1 MARLARL
8 RTANSVFKLAVNG
21 FTLAVNGGFTLAVNA
36 AFTLALALAAG
47 GAAAAQQA
55 AQPAVQQVT
64 LPLPQYE
71 ALRARANPAPAAPP
85 PPPAPF
91 ALEGDEVEV
100 RAGATAARVVQVLTL
115 TLYSPDWQTIA
126 LGEAGSFLS
135 AELGDLEGRVAASGN
150 GLGDLYVRGQ
160 GRHRVRLESVVAV
173 ARDETATRPAW
184 GFSLRLPP
192 AAVVHGS
199 IAGAPETA
207 AAIEEIELAGGT
219 LQPEEDGP
227 AAGRVR
233 GADGAGDAGTAAR
246 GGGAGR
252 ADGRSGGRGWTFAA
266 PPGGV
271 VQVTL
276 LGKATLPARALLPLR
291 YTVSAATAAVL
302 SRTQARVHGWIEARV
317 AQGRLGELEVALPP
331 GFEVMSA
338 SGPLAAWRV
347 AGGKLVLTPLAPV
360 EDALAVEVELK
371 GLLPE
376 TFAMPLLLPEGGART
391 TLLAKVG
398 LSGDGVPRLVE
409 AGSSR
414 PAEEGDEAGLS
425 AKVREVAGQLYR
437 VLDARRPPRWQ
448 VEWADRTA
456 VLAAEVDGLWVEVV
470 AGDAGR
476 ASYQL
481 WAAVRNHGAPQ
492 LTITLPAGF
501 ELEEASRE
509 GQLVVPGT
517 PAGETAAAGET
528 GDGRPASGKPG
539 MVPLAPGS
547 SGKSPLAPGSSGK
560 SPLAPGVAS
569 GLAAGA
575 SFVVPLLTRD
585 AAQVIY
591 LAGLLPLALPREG
604 GDLLVPLPAL
614 SAPAARVE
622 AQVLLPAGR
631 SYALADPSRAGSGG
645 PPPRAGADAAPAN
658 AMGRELRSRRGR
670 AAAVAARPVPRPAGF
685 AELLASW
692 SALSANPAPLA
703 IHVKSAKEDNPW
715 F

>member
-1 MARLARL
+1 MARQVRL
-8 RTANSVFKLAVNG
+8 HTTSSIFAVNA
-21 FTLAVNGGFTLAVNA
+21 FKLAVNA
-36 AFTLALALAAG
+36 AFTLLLALPAG
-47 GAAAAQQA
+47 GAAAQQA

-71 ALRARANPAPAAPP
+71 ALRARANPAPEAPP

-100 RAGATAARVVQVLTL
+100 RAGATAARVVQVLTI
-115 TLYSPDWQTIA
+115 TLYSPDWQTIT

-173 ARDETATRPAW
+173 ARDETATRPTW

-199 IAGAPETA
+199 IAEAPETG

-227 AAGRVR
+227 ARGRIR
-233 GADGAGDAGTAAR
+233 GTDGAGEAGAAAPGGDAGGTDGAGAAAR
-246 GGGAGR
+246 AGGAGR
-252 ADGRSGGRGWTFAA
+252 ADGKPGGRGWTFAA
-266 PPGGV
+266 PPGGL

-276 LGKATLPARALLPLR
+276 MGKATLPARARLPLR

-302 SRTQARVHGWIEARV
+302 SRTQARVHGWVEARV
-317 AQGRLGELEVALPP
+317 AQGQLAELEVALPA

-347 AGGKLVLTPLAPV
+347 AAGKLVLTPLAPV

-376 TFAMPLLLPEGGART
+376 TFPMPLLLPEGGART

-425 AKVREVAGQLYR
+425 PKVREVAGQLYR

-448 VEWADRTA
+448 VEWAERTA

-509 GQLVVPGT
+509 GQLVVPG
-517 PAGETAAAGET
+517 
-528 GDGRPASGKPG
+528 
-539 MVPLAPGS
+539 AP
-547 SGKSPLAPGSSGK
+547 
-560 SPLAPGVAS
+560 
-569 GLAAGA
+569 AAGA

-585 AAQVIY
+585 AVQVIY
-591 LAGLLPLALPREG
+591 LSGLLPLALPREG

-645 PPPRAGADAAPAN
+645 PPPLAGAAPTPAS
-658 AMGRELRSRRGR
+658 AIGRELRGQRGR
-670 AAAVAARPVPRPAGF
+670 AAGVAGRPVPRPAGF
-685 AELLASW
+685 TELLASW